1 MANYKVKKPKI
12 NEVDELKNVGDE
24 NITSLEDLFDI
35 QNKINDLCSILEGQE
50 LGVVVIEILDTVDQ
64 AQ

>member
-50 LGVVVIEILDTVDQ
+50 LGVAVIEILDTVDQ